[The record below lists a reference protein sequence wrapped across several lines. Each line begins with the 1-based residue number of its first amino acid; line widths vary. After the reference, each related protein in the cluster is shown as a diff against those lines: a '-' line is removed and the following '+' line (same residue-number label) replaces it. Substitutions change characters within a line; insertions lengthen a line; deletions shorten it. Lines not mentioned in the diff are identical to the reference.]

1 MEESEICRTV
11 YGQVAWR
18 PMETT
23 DPGGH
28 LRGHKAHGGL
38 QTDCFLRRA
47 SESLGGPPLC
57 LAWEQVSAGMCPSP
71 VQVILTPRRS
81 ISPWGRTSS
90 WTEACWGP
98 AAPGLDEWAQGPGPD
113 TCIGMMCPAR
123 RWTLMVSSGA
133 DSVTHCPL
141 LWMTD
146 MRGAGGGR
154 LPKASI
160 GTWRGMS
167 CHKGS

>member
-1 MEESEICRTV
+1 MEESEIRRTV

-47 SESLGGPPLC
+47 NEALEGPPLC
-57 LAWEQVSAGMCPSP
+57 LAWEQVSAGCVLPQPRSSSP
-71 VQVILTPRRS
+71 LRS
-81 ISPWGRTSS
+81 IISPWGRTSS
-90 WTEACWGP
+90 WTEACGGP
-98 AAPGLDEWAQGPGPD
+98 VAPGLDEWAQRPGPD

-146 MRGAGGGR
+146 VRGAGGGR

-160 GTWRGMS
+160 GT
-167 CHKGS
+167 

>member
-11 YGQVAWR
+11 YGQVACR

-47 SESLGGPPLC
+47 NESLEGPPLC

-71 VQVILTPRRS
+71 AQVILTPQKHHLSLGTDLQLDR
-81 ISPWGRTSS
+81 GM
-90 WTEACWGP
+90 WGP
-98 AAPGLDEWAQGPGPD
+98 
-113 TCIGMMCPAR
+113 
-123 RWTLMVSSGA
+123 SS
-133 DSVTHCPL
+133 P
-141 LWMTD
+141 
-146 MRGAGGGR
+146 RAG
-154 LPKASI
+154 
-160 GTWRGMS
+160 
-167 CHKGS
+167 